1 MEGQK
6 KMKKKIIVIL
16 LALLVPAASLMAT
29 PWIQVGANV
38 GYSPA
43 LNFEDT
49 SDFVDG
55 FSDLQNYKFGAEAR
69 INLFDWVSLAVPGTF
84 ALDFSQFDIQ
94 PSVNLN
100 LPLGFLDIALGVGA
114 KMQISNDNGN
124 WYMNGSSFSQ
134 AGNAFLNSNF
144 LYRGALT
151 FNLGFLGIGLAAAV
165 PSSGTFSEMGEL
177 DAWTPQ
183 WESTAISASVLVN
196 FF

>member
-1 MEGQK
+1 
-6 KMKKKIIVIL
+6 MKKKIIVIL

-38 GYSPA
+38 GYGIPMSSE
-43 LNFEDT
+43 NFDGE
-49 SDFVDG
+49 FVDG

-84 ALDFSQFDIQ
+84 TLDFTQFNLQ

-100 LPLGFLDIALGVGA
+100 LPLGFLDIALGVGTNMEIA
-114 KMQISNDNGN
+114 YDNN
-124 WYMNGSSFSQ
+124 EWKMNGEPFSK
-134 AGNAFLNSNF
+134 AGNAFLDSNF

-165 PSSGTFSEMGEL
+165 PSSGSFSQMGEL

-183 WESTAISASVLVN
+183 WENTTLSASVLVN

>member
-1 MEGQK
+1 
-6 KMKKKIIVIL
+6 MKKKIIVIL

-38 GYSPA
+38 GYGIPMSSEN
-43 LNFEDT
+43 LDGE
-49 SDFVDG
+49 FVDG

-84 ALDFSQFDIQ
+84 TLDFTQFNLQ

-100 LPLGFLDIALGVGA
+100 LPLGFLDIALGVGTNMEIA
-114 KMQISNDNGN
+114 YDNN
-124 WYMNGSSFSQ
+124 EWKMNGEPFSK
-134 AGNAFLNSNF
+134 AGNAFLDSNF

-165 PSSGTFSEMGEL
+165 PSSGSFSEMGEL

-183 WESTAISASVLVN
+183 WENTTLSASVLVN

>member
-1 MEGQK
+1 
-6 KMKKKIIVIL
+6 MKKKIIVIL

-38 GYSPA
+38 GYGIPMSSE
-43 LNFEDT
+43 NFDGE
-49 SDFVDG
+49 FVDG

-84 ALDFSQFDIQ
+84 TLDFTQFNLQ

-100 LPLGFLDIALGVGA
+100 LPLGFLDIALGVGTNMEIA
-114 KMQISNDNGN
+114 YDNN
-124 WYMNGSSFSQ
+124 EWKMNGEPFSE
-134 AGNAFLNSNF
+134 AGNAFLDSNF

-165 PSSGTFSEMGEL
+165 PSSGSFSQMGEL

-183 WESTAISASVLVN
+183 WENTTLSASVLVN

>member
-1 MEGQK
+1 
-6 KMKKKIIVIL
+6 MKKKIIVIL
-16 LALLVPAASLMAT
+16 LALLVPTASLMAT

-38 GYSPA
+38 GYGIPMSGDP
-43 LNFEDT
+43 FEGE
-49 SDFVDG
+49 FVDG

-84 ALDFSQFDIQ
+84 TLDFTQFNLQ

-100 LPLGFLDIALGVGA
+100 LPLGFLDIALGVGTNMEIA
-114 KMQISNDNGN
+114 YDNN
-124 WYMNGSSFSQ
+124 VWKMNGVPFSE
-134 AGNAFLNSNF
+134 AGNAFLDSNF

-165 PSSGTFSEMGEL
+165 PSSGTFSGMGEL

-183 WESTAISASVLVN
+183 WENTTLSASVLVN

>member
-6 KMKKKIIVIL
+6 NEKEDHRN
-16 LALLVPAASLMAT
+16 PSRT
-29 PWIQVGANV
+29 SGPGRQPY
-38 GYSPA
+38 GYSLDPGRCQCR
-43 LNFEDT
+43 LF
-49 SDFVDG
+49 
-55 FSDLQNYKFGAEAR
+55 QNYKFGAEAR

-84 ALDFSQFDIQ
+84 TLDFTQFNLQ

-100 LPLGFLDIALGVGA
+100 LPLGFLDIALGVGTNMEIA
-114 KMQISNDNGN
+114 YDNN
-124 WYMNGSSFSQ
+124 EWKMNGEPFSE
-134 AGNAFLNSNF
+134 AGNAFLDSNF

-165 PSSGTFSEMGEL
+165 PSSGTFSGMGEL

-183 WESTAISASVLVN
+183 WENTTLSASVLVN

>member
-1 MEGQK
+1 
-6 KMKKKIIVIL
+6 MKKKIIVIL

-38 GYSPA
+38 GYGIPMSSEN
-43 LNFEDT
+43 LDGE
-49 SDFVDG
+49 FVDG

-84 ALDFSQFDIQ
+84 TLDFTQFNLQ

-100 LPLGFLDIALGVGA
+100 LPLGFLDIALGVGTNMEIA
-114 KMQISNDNGN
+114 YDNN
-124 WYMNGSSFSQ
+124 EWKMNGEPFSE

-165 PSSGTFSEMGEL
+165 PSSGSFSQMGEL

-183 WESTAISASVLVN
+183 WENTTLSASVLVN

>member
-1 MEGQK
+1 
-6 KMKKKIIVIL
+6 MKKKIIVIL

-38 GYSPA
+38 GYGIPMSSEN
-43 LNFEDT
+43 LDGE
-49 SDFVDG
+49 FVDG

-84 ALDFSQFDIQ
+84 TLDFTQFNLQ

-100 LPLGFLDIALGVGA
+100 LPLGFLDIALGVGTNMEIA
-114 KMQISNDNGN
+114 YDNN
-124 WYMNGSSFSQ
+124 EWKMNGEPFSK
-134 AGNAFLNSNF
+134 AGNAFLDSNF

-183 WESTAISASVLVN
+183 WENTTLSASVLVN

>member
-1 MEGQK
+1 
-6 KMKKKIIVIL
+6 MKKKIIVIL

-43 LNFEDT
+43 LNIGGDN

-84 ALDFSQFDIQ
+84 TLDFTQFNLQ

-100 LPLGFLDIALGVGA
+100 LPLGFLDIALGVGTNMEIA
-114 KMQISNDNGN
+114 YDNN
-124 WYMNGSSFSQ
+124 EWKMNGEPFSN
-134 AGNAFLNSNF
+134 AGNAFLDSNF

-165 PSSGTFSEMGEL
+165 PSSGTFSGMGEL

>member
-1 MEGQK
+1 
-6 KMKKKIIVIL
+6 
-16 LALLVPAASLMAT
+16 MAT

-38 GYSPA
+38 GYGIPMSSE
-43 LNFEDT
+43 NFDGE
-49 SDFVDG
+49 FVDG

-84 ALDFSQFDIQ
+84 TLDFTQFNLQ

-100 LPLGFLDIALGVGA
+100 LPLGFLDIALGVGTNMEIA
-114 KMQISNDNGN
+114 YDNN
-124 WYMNGSSFSQ
+124 EWKMNGEPFSE
-134 AGNAFLNSNF
+134 AGNAFLDSNF

-165 PSSGTFSEMGEL
+165 PSSGSFSQMGEL

-183 WESTAISASVLVN
+183 WENTTLSASVLVN

>member
-1 MEGQK
+1 
-6 KMKKKIIVIL
+6 MKKKIIVIL
-16 LALLVPAASLMAT
+16 LAILVPAASLMAT

-38 GYSPA
+38 GYGIPMSSEN
-43 LNFEDT
+43 LDGE
-49 SDFVDG
+49 FVDG

-84 ALDFSQFDIQ
+84 TLDFTQFNLQ

-100 LPLGFLDIALGVGA
+100 LPLGFLDIALGVGTNMEIA
-114 KMQISNDNGN
+114 YDNN
-124 WYMNGSSFSQ
+124 EWKMNGKPFSE

-165 PSSGTFSEMGEL
+165 PSSGSFSQMGEL

-183 WESTAISASVLVN
+183 WENTTLSASVLVN

>member
-1 MEGQK
+1 
-6 KMKKKIIVIL
+6 MKKKIIVIL

-43 LNFEDT
+43 LNISDT

-100 LPLGFLDIALGVGA
+100 LPLGFLDIALGVGS
-114 KMQISNDNGN
+114 KMQISNVDGE
-124 WYMNGSSFSQ
+124 WYMNGGSFSE
-134 AGNAFLNSNF
+134 AGNAFLESNF

-151 FNLGFLGIGLAAAV
+151 FNLGFLGIGVAATV
-165 PSSGTFSEMGEL
+165 PSSGTFSDMGEL
-177 DAWTPQ
+177 EAWEPQ

>member
-1 MEGQK
+1 
-6 KMKKKIIVIL
+6 MKKKIIVIL

-38 GYSPA
+38 GYGIPMSSEN
-43 LNFEDT
+43 LDGE
-49 SDFVDG
+49 FVDG

-84 ALDFSQFDIQ
+84 TLDFTQFNLQ

-100 LPLGFLDIALGVGA
+100 LPLGFLDIALGVGTNMEIA
-114 KMQISNDNGN
+114 YDNN
-124 WYMNGSSFSQ
+124 EWMMNGEPFSE
-134 AGNAFLNSNF
+134 AGNAFLDSNF

-165 PSSGTFSEMGEL
+165 PSSGSFSQMGEL

-183 WESTAISASVLVN
+183 WENTTLSASVLVN

>member
-1 MEGQK
+1 
-6 KMKKKIIVIL
+6 MKKKIIVIL

-38 GYSPA
+38 GYGIPMSSEN
-43 LNFEDT
+43 LDGE
-49 SDFVDG
+49 FVDG

-84 ALDFSQFDIQ
+84 TLDFTQFNLQ

-100 LPLGFLDIALGVGA
+100 LPLGFLDIALGVGTNMEIA
-114 KMQISNDNGN
+114 YDNN
-124 WYMNGSSFSQ
+124 EWKMNGEPFSK
-134 AGNAFLNSNF
+134 AGNAFLDSNF

-151 FNLGFLGIGLAAAV
+151 FNLGFLGIGVAATV

>member
-1 MEGQK
+1 
-6 KMKKKIIVIL
+6 MKKKIIVIL

-38 GYSPA
+38 GYGIPMSSEN
-43 LNFEDT
+43 LDGE
-49 SDFVDG
+49 FVDG

-84 ALDFSQFDIQ
+84 TLDFTQFNLQ

-100 LPLGFLDIALGVGA
+100 LPLGFLDIALGVGTNMEIA
-114 KMQISNDNGN
+114 YDNN
-124 WYMNGSSFSQ
+124 EWKMNGKPFSE

-165 PSSGTFSEMGEL
+165 PSSGSFSQMGEL

-183 WESTAISASVLVN
+183 CENTTLSASVLVN

>member
-1 MEGQK
+1 
-6 KMKKKIIVIL
+6 MKKKIIVIL

-38 GYSPA
+38 GYGIPMSSE
-43 LNFEDT
+43 NFDGE
-49 SDFVDG
+49 FVDG

-84 ALDFSQFDIQ
+84 TLDFTQFNLQ

-100 LPLGFLDIALGVGA
+100 LPLGFLDIALGVGTNMEIA
-114 KMQISNDNGN
+114 YDNN
-124 WYMNGSSFSQ
+124 VWKMNGEPFSE
-134 AGNAFLNSNF
+134 AGNAFLDSNF

-165 PSSGTFSEMGEL
+165 PSSGSFSQMGEL

-183 WESTAISASVLVN
+183 WENTTLSASVLVN

>member
-1 MEGQK
+1 
-6 KMKKKIIVIL
+6 MKKKIIVIL

-38 GYSPA
+38 GYGIPMSSEN
-43 LNFEDT
+43 LDGE
-49 SDFVDG
+49 FVDG

-84 ALDFSQFDIQ
+84 TLDFTQFNLQ

-100 LPLGFLDIALGVGA
+100 LPLGFLDIALGVGTNMEIA
-114 KMQISNDNGN
+114 YDNN
-124 WYMNGSSFSQ
+124 VWKMNGVPFSE
-134 AGNAFLNSNF
+134 AGNAFLDSNF

-151 FNLGFLGIGLAAAV
+151 FNLGFLGIGLSAAV
-165 PSSGTFSEMGEL
+165 PSSGTFSGMGEL
-177 DAWTPQ
+177 EAWEPQ
-183 WESTAISASVLVN
+183 WENTTLSASVLVN

>member
-1 MEGQK
+1 
-6 KMKKKIIVIL
+6 MKKKIIVIL

-43 LNFEDT
+43 LNIGGDN

-84 ALDFSQFDIQ
+84 TLDFTQFNLQ

-100 LPLGFLDIALGVGA
+100 LPLGFLDIALGVGTNMEIA
-114 KMQISNDNGN
+114 YDNN
-124 WYMNGSSFSQ
+124 EWKMNGEPFSK
-134 AGNAFLNSNF
+134 AGNAFLDSNF

-151 FNLGFLGIGLAAAV
+151 FNLGFLGIGVAATV
-165 PSSGTFSEMGEL
+165 PSSGTFSGMGEL

>member
-1 MEGQK
+1 
-6 KMKKKIIVIL
+6 MKKKIIVIL

-38 GYSPA
+38 GYGIPMSSEN
-43 LNFEDT
+43 LDGE
-49 SDFVDG
+49 FVDG

-84 ALDFSQFDIQ
+84 TLDFTQFNLQ

-100 LPLGFLDIALGVGA
+100 LPLGFLDIALGVGTNMEIA
-114 KMQISNDNGN
+114 YDNN
-124 WYMNGSSFSQ
+124 EWKMNGEPFSK
-134 AGNAFLNSNF
+134 AGNAFLESNF

-165 PSSGTFSEMGEL
+165 PSSGSFSEMGEL

-183 WESTAISASVLVN
+183 WENTTLSASVLVN

>member
-1 MEGQK
+1 
-6 KMKKKIIVIL
+6 MKKKIIVIL

-38 GYSPA
+38 GYGIPMSSE
-43 LNFEDT
+43 NIDGE
-49 SDFVDG
+49 FVDG

-84 ALDFSQFDIQ
+84 TLDFTQFNLQ

-100 LPLGFLDIALGVGA
+100 LPLGFLDIALGVGTNMEIA
-114 KMQISNDNGN
+114 YDNN
-124 WYMNGSSFSQ
+124 EWKMNGEPFSK
-134 AGNAFLNSNF
+134 AGNAFLDSNF

-165 PSSGTFSEMGEL
+165 PSSGSFSQMGEL

-183 WESTAISASVLVN
+183 WENTTLSASVLVN

>member
-1 MEGQK
+1 
-6 KMKKKIIVIL
+6 MKKKIIVIL

-38 GYSPA
+38 GYGIPMSSE
-43 LNFEDT
+43 NFDGE
-49 SDFVDG
+49 FVDG

-84 ALDFSQFDIQ
+84 TLDFTQFNLQ

-100 LPLGFLDIALGVGA
+100 LPLGFLDIALGVGTNMEIA
-114 KMQISNDNGN
+114 YDNN
-124 WYMNGSSFSQ
+124 EWKMNGEPFSK
-134 AGNAFLNSNF
+134 AGNAFLDSNF

-151 FNLGFLGIGLAAAV
+151 FNLGFLGIGVAATV
-165 PSSGTFSEMGEL
+165 PSSGSFSQMGEL

-183 WESTAISASVLVN
+183 WENTTLSASVLVN

>member
-1 MEGQK
+1 
-6 KMKKKIIVIL
+6 MKKKIIVIL

-38 GYSPA
+38 GYGIPMSSE
-43 LNFEDT
+43 NFDGE
-49 SDFVDG
+49 FVDG

-84 ALDFSQFDIQ
+84 TLDFTQFNLQ

-100 LPLGFLDIALGVGA
+100 LPLGFLDIALGVGTNMEIA
-114 KMQISNDNGN
+114 YDNN
-124 WYMNGSSFSQ
+124 EWKMNGEPFSK
-134 AGNAFLNSNF
+134 AGNAFLDSNF

-165 PSSGTFSEMGEL
+165 PSSGSFSEMGEL

-183 WESTAISASVLVN
+183 WENTTLSASVLVN

>member
-1 MEGQK
+1 
-6 KMKKKIIVIL
+6 MKKKIIVIL

-43 LNFEDT
+43 LNIGGDT

-114 KMQISNDNGN
+114 KMQISNDEGE
-124 WYMNGSSFSQ
+124 WYMNGAPFSQ
-134 AGNAFLNSNF
+134 AGNAFLDSNF

-151 FNLGFLGIGLAAAV
+151 FNLGFLGIGVAATV

>member
-1 MEGQK
+1 
-6 KMKKKIIVIL
+6 MKKKIIVIL

-38 GYSPA
+38 GYGIPMSSET
-43 LNFEDT
+43 FDGE
-49 SDFVDG
+49 FVDG

-84 ALDFSQFDIQ
+84 TLDFTQFNLQ

-100 LPLGFLDIALGVGA
+100 LPLGFLDIALGVGTNMEIA
-114 KMQISNDNGN
+114 YDNN
-124 WYMNGSSFSQ
+124 EWKMNGKPFSE

-165 PSSGTFSEMGEL
+165 PSSGSFSQMGEL

-183 WESTAISASVLVN
+183 WENTTLSASVLVN

>member
-1 MEGQK
+1 
-6 KMKKKIIVIL
+6 MKKKIIVIL

-38 GYSPA
+38 GYGIPMSSEN
-43 LNFEDT
+43 LDGE
-49 SDFVDG
+49 FVDG

-84 ALDFSQFDIQ
+84 TLDFTQFNLQ

-100 LPLGFLDIALGVGA
+100 LPLGFLDIALGVGTNMEIA
-114 KMQISNDNGN
+114 YDNN
-124 WYMNGSSFSQ
+124 EWKMNGKPFSE

-165 PSSGTFSEMGEL
+165 PSSGSFSQMGEL

-183 WESTAISASVLVN
+183 WENTTLSASVLVN

>member
-1 MEGQK
+1 
-6 KMKKKIIVIL
+6 MKKKIIVIL

-38 GYSPA
+38 GYGIPMSSE
-43 LNFEDT
+43 NFDGE
-49 SDFVDG
+49 FVDG

-84 ALDFSQFDIQ
+84 TLDFTQFNLQ

-100 LPLGFLDIALGVGA
+100 LPLGFLDIALGVGTNMEIA
-114 KMQISNDNGN
+114 YDNN
-124 WYMNGSSFSQ
+124 EWMMNGEPFSE
-134 AGNAFLNSNF
+134 AGNAFLDSNF

-151 FNLGFLGIGLAAAV
+151 FNLGFLGIGVAAAV

-183 WESTAISASVLVN
+183 WENTTLSASVLVN

>member
-1 MEGQK
+1 
-6 KMKKKIIVIL
+6 MKKKIIVIL

-38 GYSPA
+38 GYGIPMSSES
-43 LNFEDT
+43 FEGE
-49 SDFVDG
+49 FVDG

-84 ALDFSQFDIQ
+84 TLDFTQFNLQ

-100 LPLGFLDIALGVGA
+100 LPLGFLDIALGVGTNMEIA
-114 KMQISNDNGN
+114 YDNN
-124 WYMNGSSFSQ
+124 EWKMNGEPFSK
-134 AGNAFLNSNF
+134 AGNAFLDSNF

-165 PSSGTFSEMGEL
+165 PSSGSFSQMGEL

-183 WESTAISASVLVN
+183 WENTTLSASVLVN

>member
-1 MEGQK
+1 
-6 KMKKKIIVIL
+6 MKKKIIVIL

-38 GYSPA
+38 GYGIPMSSEN
-43 LNFEDT
+43 LDGE
-49 SDFVDG
+49 FVDG

-84 ALDFSQFDIQ
+84 TLDFTQFNLQ

-100 LPLGFLDIALGVGA
+100 LPLGFLDIALGVGTNMEIA
-114 KMQISNDNGN
+114 YDNN
-124 WYMNGSSFSQ
+124 EWKMNGKPFSE

-165 PSSGTFSEMGEL
+165 PSSGTFSGMGEL

-183 WESTAISASVLVN
+183 WENTTLSASVLVN

>member
-1 MEGQK
+1 
-6 KMKKKIIVIL
+6 MKKKIIVIL

-38 GYSPA
+38 GYGIPMSSE
-43 LNFEDT
+43 NFDGE
-49 SDFVDG
+49 FVDG

-69 INLFDWVSLAVPGTF
+69 INLFDWVSLAVPGTV

-134 AGNAFLNSNF
+134 AGNAFLDSNF

>member
-1 MEGQK
+1 
-6 KMKKKIIVIL
+6 MKKKIIVIL

-38 GYSPA
+38 GYGIPMSSEN
-43 LNFEDT
+43 LDGE
-49 SDFVDG
+49 FVDG

-84 ALDFSQFDIQ
+84 TLDFTQFNLQ

-100 LPLGFLDIALGVGA
+100 LPLGFLDIALGVGTNMEIA
-114 KMQISNDNGN
+114 YDNN
-124 WYMNGSSFSQ
+124 EWKMNGEPFSK
-134 AGNAFLNSNF
+134 AGNAFLDSNF

-165 PSSGTFSEMGEL
+165 PSSGSFSQMGEL

-183 WESTAISASVLVN
+183 WENTTLSASVLVN

>member
-84 ALDFSQFDIQ
+84 TLDFTQFNLQ

-100 LPLGFLDIALGVGA
+100 LPLGFLDIALGVGTNMEIA
-114 KMQISNDNGN
+114 YDNN
-124 WYMNGSSFSQ
+124 EWKMNGEPFSK

-165 PSSGTFSEMGEL
+165 PSSGSFSQMGEL

-183 WESTAISASVLVN
+183 WENTTLSASVLVN

>member
-1 MEGQK
+1 
-6 KMKKKIIVIL
+6 MKKKIIVIL

-38 GYSPA
+38 GYGIPMSSE
-43 LNFEDT
+43 NFDGE
-49 SDFVDG
+49 FVDG

-84 ALDFSQFDIQ
+84 TLDFTQFNLQ

-100 LPLGFLDIALGVGA
+100 LPLGFLDIALGVGTNMEIA
-114 KMQISNDNGN
+114 YDNN
-124 WYMNGSSFSQ
+124 EWMMNGEPFSE
-134 AGNAFLNSNF
+134 AGNAFLDSNF

-165 PSSGTFSEMGEL
+165 PSSGSFSQMGEL

-183 WESTAISASVLVN
+183 WENTTLSASVLVN

>member
-1 MEGQK
+1 
-6 KMKKKIIVIL
+6 MKKKIIVIL

-38 GYSPA
+38 GYGIPMSSEN
-43 LNFEDT
+43 LDGE
-49 SDFVDG
+49 FVDG

-84 ALDFSQFDIQ
+84 TLDFTQFNLQ

-100 LPLGFLDIALGVGA
+100 LPLGFLDIALGVGTNMEIA
-114 KMQISNDNGN
+114 YDNN
-124 WYMNGSSFSQ
+124 EWKMNGEPFSE
-134 AGNAFLNSNF
+134 AGNAFLDSNF

-165 PSSGTFSEMGEL
+165 PSSGTFSGMGEL

-183 WESTAISASVLVN
+183 WENTTLSASVLVN